1 MAITNRR
8 ANRSAYRTS
17 GAEQSIRRC
26 FAGVTKRGYITSA
39 TQAKPIKTTRKCD
52 YAYRIHLKDRGC
64 LGKRRAFIW
73 YPPLIVSH
81 ALHRILLPFISLIP
95 DLGTE
100 LCTFSLLHL
109 PKQFIWENESP
120 QKFRASLRT
129 EHIQRMIKEF
139 PDDTVPS
146 ENVTTS
152 LDAEA
157 TILLITTKR
166 GLKIKTTTKGRRN
179 KISFNEK
186 WFHNEM
192 CQEARTT
199 KTSQ

>member
-1 MAITNRR
+1 MASLLLSF
-8 ANRSAYRTS
+8 RSSQEARDTLY
-17 GAEQSIRRC
+17 IDVL
-26 FAGVTKRGYITSA
+26 VTDQFWCQYLVPT
-39 TQAKPIKTTRKCD
+39 P
-52 YAYRIHLKDRGC
+52 
-64 LGKRRAFIW
+64 
-73 YPPLIVSH
+73 VSN
-81 ALHRILLPFISLIP
+81 
-95 DLGTE
+95 DT
-100 LCTFSLLHL
+100 LLHL

-129 EHIQRMIKEF
+129 DHIQRMIKKF

-152 LDAEA
+152 LDAVA
-157 TILLITTKR
+157 TIMLTTTKR
-166 GLKIKTTTKGRRN
+166 CLKIKTTTKGRRN

-192 CQEARTT
+192 SQEARTT